1 VNKGNKMKPI
11 MSISLHKSNVTG
23 KLYLRFCENH
33 DDGCSSDTPIE
44 LEELDGCVAK
54 LLEGLKYT

>member
-1 VNKGNKMKPI
+1 MKPI